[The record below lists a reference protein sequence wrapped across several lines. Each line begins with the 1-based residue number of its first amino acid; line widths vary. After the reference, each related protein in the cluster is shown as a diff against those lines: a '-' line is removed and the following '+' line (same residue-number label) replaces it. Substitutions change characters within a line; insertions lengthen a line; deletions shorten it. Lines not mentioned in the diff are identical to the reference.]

1 MKIIHYIPSIDRTSG
16 GTTAYMQLLANEL
29 GKLVELHIVSHV
41 SLNPVGIE
49 NSQIHYISF
58 SVLNGMKKE
67 WQALL
72 NKIQPD
78 VIHVNCCWMP
88 QCAFAQKWAQ
98 QLGYKVVLTPHGMLE
113 PWIMKRHYW
122 TKKVPALL
130 LYQKNAVVKA
140 DYLHATA
147 ESEKENLVKLGYN
160 RKIEVIA
167 NGIDID
173 NIVMKTSWERKKQI
187 LFLSRIHV
195 KKGIN
200 HLIEAVA
207 VMKDELKGYKINI
220 AGEGEEDYI
229 GELRQLAS
237 RLGVTD
243 NIRFIGGIY
252 GDKKWE
258 LFRNADLF
266 VLPTHSENFGIVV
279 AEALACGTPVI
290 TTKGTPW
297 DELGTENCGW
307 WIEVGIEPIINALR
321 AFLQLSVGNLEQM
334 GRNGRQLVE
343 YKYSSQ
349 KMAEDMMLL
358 YKTLIP
364 QHYNLTLFISS

>member
-1 MKIIHYIPSIDRTSG
+1 MKIKHYIHSIDRTSG

-29 GKLVELHIVSHV
+29 GMLVELHIVSHV

-67 WQALL
+67 CQALL

-266 VLPTHSENFGIVV
+266 VLHTHTENFGIVV

-358 YKTLIP
+358 YKK
-364 QHYNLTLFISS
+364 SDM

>member
-49 NSQIHYISF
+49 NSQIHYISS

-113 PWIMKRHYW
+113 PWIIKRHYW

-147 ESEKENLVKLGYN
+147 ASEKENLLKLGYN

-167 NGIDID
+167 NGIDVD
-173 NIVMKTSWERKKQI
+173 SVVMKTSWERKKDI

-200 HLIEAVA
+200 FLIEAVA

-279 AEALACGTPVI
+279 AEALACGTPVV

-297 DELGTENCGW
+297 HELRTENCGW
-307 WIEVGIEPIINALR
+307 WTEVGTEPTINALR
-321 AFLQLSVGNLEQM
+321 AFLQLTVNDLGKM
-334 GRNGRQLVE
+334 GRNGRRLVE
-343 YKYSSQ
+343 RKYSS
-349 KMAEDMMLL
+349 KKVAEDMVAL
-358 YKTLIP
+358 YKKVI
-364 QHYNLTLFISS
+364 NNI

>member
-16 GTTAYMQLLANEL
+16 GTTAYMQLLAIEL

-49 NSQIHYISF
+49 NSQIHYIPS
-58 SVLNGMKKE
+58 SVLNRMKKE

-113 PWIMKRHYW
+113 PWIIKRHYW

-130 LYQKNAVVKA
+130 LYQKNAIVKA

-147 ESEKENLVKLGYN
+147 ESEKENLLKLGYN

-167 NGIDID
+167 NGIDVD

-200 HLIEAVA
+200 FLIEAVA
-207 VMKDELKGYKINI
+207 DLKEDLKDYKINI
-220 AGEGEEDYI
+220 AGEGEESYI
-229 GELRQLAS
+229 DELKQLAS
-237 RLGVTD
+237 RLGVAD
-243 NIRFIGGIY
+243 NICFIGGVY
-252 GDKKWE
+252 GDEKWD

-297 DELGTENCGW
+297 SELETKKCGW
-307 WIEVGIEPIINALR
+307 WTGVGTNPIIHTLR
-321 AFLQLSVGNLEQM
+321 IFLQLSVGNLEKM

-343 YKYSSQ
+343 CKYSSK
-349 KMAEDMMLL
+349 KMAETMVSL
-358 YKTLIP
+358 YEKCR
-364 QHYNLTLFISS
+364 

>member
-1 MKIIHYIPSIDRTSG
+1 MKVIHYIPSIDRTSG
-16 GTTAYMQLLANEL
+16 GVGAYMQLLAKEL
-29 GKLVELHIVSHV
+29 GKLVELYVVTHRSPNMLEIPHAQLHFIASGTKR
-41 SLNPVGIE
+41 LL
-49 NSQIHYISF
+49 QA
-58 SVLNGMKKE
+58 KKE
-67 WQALL
+67 WYALL
-72 NKIQPD
+72 NQLKPD
-78 VIHVNCCWMP
+78 VVHENCCWMP
-88 QCAFAQKWAQ
+88 GSALTQKWAQ

-130 LYQKNAVVKA
+130 LYQKNAVAKA

-147 ESEKENLVKLGYN
+147 ESEKANLLKLGYN

-200 HLIEAVA
+200 YLIEAVA
-207 VMKDELKGYKINI
+207 ALKEDLKDYKINI
-220 AGEGEEDYI
+220 VGEGEESYI
-229 GELRQLAS
+229 NDLKQLAF
-237 RLGVTD
+237 RLGVAN
-243 NIRFIGGIY
+243 NICFIGGVY

-279 AEALACGTPVI
+279 AESLACGTPVM

-297 DELGTENCGW
+297 KELETQDCGW
-307 WIEVGIEPIINALR
+307 WTEVGTEPTINALR
-321 AFLQLSVGNLEQM
+321 AFLQLSIDDLEQM
-334 GRNGRQLVE
+334 GRNGQYLITS
-343 YKYSSQ
+343 KYSSK
-349 KMAEDMMLL
+349 KMAEDMVDL
-358 YKTLIP
+358 YEKTNSLVE
-364 QHYNLTLFISS
+364 

>member
-1 MKIIHYIPSIDRTSG
+1 MINMCRAFLSPWYEKG
-16 GTTAYMQLLANEL
+16 GMHPMDENDKPIFEGRFNL
-29 GKLVELHIVSHV
+29 GVV
-41 SLNPVGIE
+41 SLHLPMILAKARRE
-49 NSQIHYISF
+49 SKDFYE
-58 SVLNGMKKE
+58 VL
-67 WQALL
+67 
-72 NKIQPD
+72 D
-78 VIHVNCCWMP
+78 
-88 QCAFAQKWAQ
+88 
-98 QLGYKVVLTPHGMLE
+98 YYLE
-113 PWIMKRHYW
+113 LIRGLHKRTY
-122 TKKVPALL
+122 
-130 LYQKNAVVKA
+130 
-140 DYLHATA
+140 
-147 ESEKENLVKLGYN
+147 
-160 RKIEVIA
+160 
-167 NGIDID
+167 
-173 NIVMKTSWERKKQI
+173 
-187 LFLSRIHV
+187 
-195 KKGIN
+195 
-200 HLIEAVA
+200 
-207 VMKDELKGYKINI
+207 
-220 AGEGEEDYI
+220 DYI

-358 YKTLIP
+358 YKK
-364 QHYNLTLFISS
+364 SDM